1 LIVSSYSSNCVSS
14 DLLGPIKSTQTFVR
28 VTPEVASMQLR
39 PVGHRRIKRAIC
51 NEWPFALHI
60 RRTFCFNAS
69 RLHSCSLPTL
79 ICLSLD
85 MLVAVIRKTYVYMP
99 IFLIIIFS
107 SSLRAEK
114 FADRFIRPLNINFDD
129 RNRLLP
135 LCNHGNIRGMRITT
149 QPSRETWD
157 WSSLQFAHEP
167 PSDSSIP
174 IFWLAIRFIIINS
187 NWGGCWW
194 SVFILFSFCWSLT
207 LSTHDNFSVLY
218 YVWWVIY
225 VYFNKYT
232 KILKILTYTLISLE
246 RFIYKIVYLKKL

>member
-85 MLVAVIRKTYVYMP
+85 MLVVIRKTYVYMP

-157 WSSLQFAHEP
+157 WFSLQFAHEP
-167 PSDSSIP
+167 LSDSSIP

-194 SVFILFSFCWSLT
+194 SVFILFSFCWSLST
-207 LSTHDNFSVLY
+207 LSNTIIFRSFTTYDGLFMFISINIQKLSKFSH
-218 YVWWVIY
+218 
-225 VYFNKYT
+225 
-232 KILKILTYTLISLE
+232 IL
-246 RFIYKIVYLKKL
+246 